1 MIYLNILLLFFS
13 FNSDLIK
20 IERTADISNGHYF
33 IDDTSLPFPFSPV
46 TFFKFGFPDKSLVI
60 VDIYKIEKEQQSI
73 TKNFYIRI
81 FEDTLDGGMYSGKW
95 SEKSYNGI
103 QAPDGEYQYFV
114 QINSLDTNSNTIFKS
129 FSKTI
134 LIYN

>member
-1 MIYLNILLLFFS
+1 MIYLNILLFLFS

-60 VDIYKIEKEQQSI
+60 VDIYKIEKEKQSQ
-73 TKNFYIRI
+73 KI
-81 FEDTLDGGMYSGKW
+81 FI
-95 SEKSYNGI
+95 SEYLKIHWMEGCIQENG
-103 QAPDGEYQYFV
+103 QKKVTME
-114 QINSLDTNSNTIFKS
+114 
-129 FSKTI
+129 SKLQMGSISI
-134 LIYN
+134 LCKLIL